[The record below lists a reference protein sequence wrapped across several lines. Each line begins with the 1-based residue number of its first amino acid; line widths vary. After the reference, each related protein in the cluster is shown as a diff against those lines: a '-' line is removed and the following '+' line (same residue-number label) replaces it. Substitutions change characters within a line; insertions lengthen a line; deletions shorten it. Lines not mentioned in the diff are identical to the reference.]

1 TAQVALLRHALAR
14 AGRTAAD
21 VGCVETHGTGTSL
34 GDPIEFDA
42 IREALGEAKAP
53 CALGAVK
60 ANIGHLEA
68 AAGIAGLIKSAL
80 QLHHGEVAP
89 IVGLGEVNPL
99 IRLDGSRFRIPRR
112 AEPWPRGEV
121 ARLVGVSSF
130 GFGGSNAHGLLSDV
144 FPTPAR
150 VSQAT

>member
-1 TAQVALLRHALAR
+1 
-14 AGRTAAD
+14 
-21 VGCVETHGTGTSL
+21 
-34 GDPIEFDA
+34 PIEFDA
-42 IREALGEAKAP
+42 IREALGDAKTP

-99 IRLDGSRFRIPRR
+99 IRLDGSRFHIPRG
-112 AEPWPRGEV
+112 AAPWPRGDV

-130 GFGGSNAHGLLSDV
+130 GFGGSNAHALLSDA

-150 VSQAT
+150 VSRTGSFLIPLSARTEPALRDLAASLASWLRSHDTS